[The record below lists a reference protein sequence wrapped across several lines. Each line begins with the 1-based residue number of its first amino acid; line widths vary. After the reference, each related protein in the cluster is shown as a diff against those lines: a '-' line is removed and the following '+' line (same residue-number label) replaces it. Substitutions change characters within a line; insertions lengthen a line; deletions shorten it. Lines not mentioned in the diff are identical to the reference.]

1 MSAFDEVTQK
11 VSGAEVQADIEP
23 GASVIVNG
31 KREDWRGKLGH
42 FLRYLA
48 QQLDGR
54 LTLAVEFRTTHPVD
68 VVRQRFCMDKGME
81 CAADLLMVATTES
94 AKLGK
99 RHPNRPKQV
108 ADKKRRRRTK
118 NE

>member
-1 MSAFDEVTQK
+1 MSGFDEIAQT
-11 VSGAEVQADIEP
+11 VSDTVVEADIGP

-54 LTLAVEFRTTHPVD
+54 LTMAVEFRTTHPVD
-68 VVRQRFCMDKGME
+68 VVRQRFCMDKGMA

-94 AKLGK
+94 AKFGR

-108 ADKKRRRRTK
+108 AETK
-118 NE
+118 